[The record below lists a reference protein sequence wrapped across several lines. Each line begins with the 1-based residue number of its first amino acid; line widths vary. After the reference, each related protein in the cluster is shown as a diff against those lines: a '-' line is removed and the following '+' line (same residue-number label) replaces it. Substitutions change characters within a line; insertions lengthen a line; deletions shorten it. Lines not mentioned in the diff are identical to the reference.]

1 MNLREGSSV
10 RARLRYGDSDRQD
23 AVSGSR
29 FVNRRGAGFLTSL
42 RNSPSLQTL
51 IRKISRVFEGS
62 QRVARMY
69 ARLRPNNNNQ
79 TLF

>member
-23 AVSGSR
+23 AASGSR
-29 FVNRRGAGFLTSL
+29 FVNRRGAGFLKSL
-42 RNSPSLQTL
+42 RDSSSLQPLTH
-51 IRKISRVFEGS
+51 KISSVFEGLS
-62 QRVARMY
+62 RVARMY

-79 TLF
+79 THF